1 MVGQGATFFYALMF
15 LAFLGFSGC
24 AELFSNGSELSSS
37 PEEGASEGQSPASVS
52 QSTGP
57 SSLEGV
63 RRGHNPITPASSPLK
78 DIYYEF
84 DSYSLTAEAREILKH
99 NAEWM
104 KANSSVR
111 VEIEGH
117 ADDRGTNE
125 YNLALGAQRAQIA
138 RDYIVSLGISQDR
151 LSTISYGEE
160 LVVCREPREECWRQ
174 NRRVRFVVI
183 SEGPTL

>member
-1 MVGQGATFFYALMF
+1 MVGHGATFFYALMF
-15 LAFLGFSGC
+15 LVFLGFSGC
-24 AELFSNGSELSSS
+24 AELFSNGSKLLSSAQ
-37 PEEGASEGQSPASVS
+37 EGASEEPSPISVS
-52 QSTGP
+52 QPTGP
-57 SSLEGV
+57 PSLEGV
-63 RRGHNPITPASSPLK
+63 RRGHNPITPPSSPLK

-84 DSYSLTAEAREILKH
+84 DSYTLTAEGREILEN

-104 KANSSVR
+104 NTNSSVR
-111 VEIEGH
+111 IEIEGH
-117 ADDRGTNE
+117 ADDRGTSE

-138 RDYIVSLGISQDR
+138 RDYIVALGIPHDR

-160 LVVCREPREECWRQ
+160 LVVCREPTVECWQQ